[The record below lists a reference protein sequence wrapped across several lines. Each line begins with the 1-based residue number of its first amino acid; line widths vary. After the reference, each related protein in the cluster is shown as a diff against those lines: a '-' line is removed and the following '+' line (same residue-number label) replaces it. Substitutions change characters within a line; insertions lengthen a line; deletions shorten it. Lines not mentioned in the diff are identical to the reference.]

1 MAAMR
6 TMQGVDTR
14 RRLVRG
20 LLVRIGAFSAAFAIA
35 VWGAHALLGDALSA
49 VIADVTSTWTEVPE
63 ESADLYRMLGYQ
75 EGSMV
80 DGRYRFRDLSDYRA
94 VVAVIEG
101 PVVWGAFA
109 VGLVA
114 VSALW
119 CARAAREVDELTW
132 AVSEMGGGR
141 VPELPERLS
150 AAHGELERLAERD
163 RARERAAQAAE
174 TRKDELVAYLAHDIK
189 TPLTSIVGYLALLAE
204 EPGLPESA
212 RSRYAGTAL
221 AKARDL
227 DAMMDEFFEITRYNL
242 ASIPIEREHLDAAM
256 LARQVADEL
265 YPAARARGVS
275 IEVEAPDEVRAFID
289 PGKMARALGNVVRN
303 AVSFAEPGSPVVL
316 AVSAEGGACAFTVTD
331 RGREISPA
339 HLERVFERFYR
350 EDAARGGERG
360 GAGLGLAIA
369 REIVRAHGGTIG
381 ARSADGTTVF
391 TLEVPLEP
399 AAAGA

>member
-1 MAAMR
+1 MEEPVRSQARLDQTKRLSNAILRR
-6 TMQGVDTR
+6 TVVNVVLFIVVY
-14 RRLVRG
+14 LVLFAG
-20 LLVRIGAFSAAFAIA
+20 FMTTLGSAVSNF
-35 VWGAHALLGDALSA
+35 VYELLGYDYALHTLASNLFLVLTA
-49 VIADVTSTWTEVPE
+49 IGFVAGIVLVVRSGINRALRYF
-63 ESADLYRMLGYQ
+63 DLLLD
-75 EGSMV
+75 SV
-80 DGRYRFRDLSDYRA
+80 SDILA
-94 VVAVIEG
+94 KSDG
-101 PVVWGAFA
+101 PV
-109 VGLVA
+109 
-114 VSALW
+114 
-119 CARAAREVDELTW
+119 
-132 AVSEMGGGR
+132 M
-141 VPELPERLS
+141 LP
-150 AAHGELERLAERD
+150 GELAPTAMALNTIKATSEQN
-163 RARERAAQAAE
+163 ERAAKAAE
-174 TRKDELVAYLAHDIK
+174 DRKNELVVYLAHDIK
-189 TPLTSIVGYLALLAE
+189 TPLTSIIGYLTLLE
-204 EPGLPESA
+204 ESPDLPLEV
-212 RSRYAGTAL
+212 RERYTGITL
-221 AKARDL
+221 DKAYRL
-227 DAMMDEFFEITRYNL
+227 EELLDEFFEITRYNL